1 MTAPEISIIL
11 PVHNSGRYI
20 RKTIDSLLAQ
30 SFRNFELIIINDGST
45 DDSETIIQSYTDPR
59 IVYYTNESNKGL
71 IFTLNRG
78 IFMARGKYIARMDA
92 DDICLPE
99 RLELQK
105 LWLDEHT
112 DASMVACTIQFI
124 DEQDAP
130 AGAWPLDRSTITRQA
145 IHKTLPKENCIAHP
159 SIMGRTGVFKAYW
172 YAENQKNTE
181 DYDLWLR
188 LAADGHI
195 IDKINRDLLLYRVHQ
210 QSVTQAHLRKGNM
223 FLKLYHC
230 KRRFVWQRI
239 RSGKFNGFVAR
250 VMATMAY
257 DLGVALFKII
267 KR

>member
-59 IVYYTNESNKGL
+59 IAYYANDGNKGL

>member
-1 MTAPEISIIL
+1 MTAPEVSIIL

-30 SFRNFELIIINDGST
+30 SFRNFELIVINDGST

-59 IVYYTNESNKGL
+59 IVYYTNEGNKGL

-99 RLELQK
+99 RLALQK
-105 LWLDEHT
+105 EWLDEHT
-112 DASMVACTIQFI
+112 DAAIVACTVQFI
-124 DEQDAP
+124 NEQDQP
-130 AGAWPLDRSTITRQA
+130 TGTWPLDRITITREA
-145 IHKTLPKENCIAHP
+145 IRKTLPKENCIAHP
-159 SIMGRTGVFKAYW
+159 SVMGRTDILKQYW
-172 YAENQKNTE
+172 YAENQKNIE

-188 LAADGHI
+188 LAADGCA

-210 QSVTQAHLRKGNM
+210 QSVTSVHLRKGNV

-239 RSGKFNGFVAR
+239 RSGKLNGFVAR

-257 DLGVALFKII
+257 DLGVALFKSF
-267 KR
+267 KK